1 MFALIKFRGTSFSR
15 SEGRKKIT
23 HHFYFDNLN
32 TRYEALLSQYGK
44 TDKEVLRILPAQA
57 SLAGIFGD
65 LDFSIVEEVSLRV
78 YTNSDKTD
86 YIESAYRYPTP
97 INPSNTLDL
106 LPSLADCKRVMA
118 DNRFG
123 IDLAI
128 RLRNT
133 TADEMPVRL
142 SLQFKASY

>member
-1 MFALIKFRGTSFSR
+1 MIYQQEFTLPAGIGGFV
-15 SEGRKKIT
+15 T
-23 HHFYFDNLN
+23 HHFYFENLS
-32 TRYEALLSQYGK
+32 TRYNALLSQNGK
-44 TDKEVLRILPAQA
+44 TDNEVLRVLPTQA

-78 YTNSDKTD
+78 FTKADKTD
-86 YIESAYRYPTP
+86 YVEAAYRYPTP

-106 LPSLADCKRVMA
+106 LPTLADCKRVLS
-118 DNRFG
+118 DDRFG

-133 TADEMPVRL
+133 TADEMPVHL